1 MKLQPTA
8 FYHWRKSLLFF
19 LGWFENLRNTTRYFY
34 VKAFVAFAVLNLS
47 CYWLALLTAYPG
59 HVFGV
64 KAIEYALMGFPVG
77 ILGAVFDCASLLV
90 TIWIVKRALSSQNN
104 SSYVL
109 YLSIDLLIA
118 LVASLW
124 VLFVFTASGWIVS
137 HILANPETMGSRV
150 WLYEQRVESA
160 LFNPFDPNNLRNIYF
175 GVVMGASALL
185 PTLLHAFLACQA
197 IVKSGTARLRP
208 GQGSL

>member
-59 HVFGV
+59 HVFGA

-90 TIWIVKRALSSQNN
+90 TIWIVKRALNSQNN

-197 IVKSGTARLRP
+197 FVKSGTARLRP
-208 GQGSL
+208 GQSSL

>member
-1 MKLQPTA
+1 MKFQPTA
-8 FYHWRKSLLFF
+8 FHQWRTSLLHF
-19 LGWFENLRNTTRYFY
+19 LSWFENLRKTTRLFY
-34 VKAFVAFAVLNLS
+34 VKTFAVFVLLNLS

-59 HVFGV
+59 HVFGA
-64 KAIEYALMGFPVG
+64 KALEYVLMGFPVG
-77 ILGAVFDCASLLV
+77 VLGAVFDCASLLV
-90 TIWIVKRALSSQNN
+90 TLWIVRRALNSQNN

-124 VLFVFTASGWIVS
+124 VLFVFTASGWFVS
-137 HILANPETMGSRV
+137 LILANPETMGSRV

-160 LFNPFDPNNLRNIYF
+160 LFNPFDPNNLRNIFF

-197 IVKSGTARLRP
+197 FVKSGAARLRP
-208 GQGSL
+208 NRSSP